1 MKILIDG
8 EGGDKAP
15 SEILKGCSLALQ
27 EFSDLELLVT
37 GREDKLKAALADAQ
51 ISSDRLTVV
60 PAEEPLTMEDTPESV
75 VREKKTSSLGTAL
88 KMLGEGQA
96 DALVSAGN
104 SGALLFGG
112 SLIVRR
118 IKGVKRAAFAPLFPT
133 RTGRVLLLDSGA
145 TVDGRPEFLEQ
156 YGILGSAYM
165 KAVCGIEKPRVGLA
179 NNGAEECKGPELYRE
194 AHARLKANPDIHFVG
209 NVECR
214 DFLLGG
220 CDVLVADGFTGNM
233 ILKSCEGMGA
243 FLLSEMKGM
252 FTAGFS
258 TKLAC
263 LLLKKQLTAFKKKA
277 DYRETGGA
285 ILLGL
290 TRPVVK
296 AHGSSDAKAFKNSIR
311 QAYLTA
317 KSGVIEELT
326 AVFAAKKEEKTDG

>member
-15 SEILKGCSLALQ
+15 SEVLKGCALALQ
-27 EFSDLELLVT
+27 EFPDIELLIT
-37 GREDKLKAALADAQ
+37 GREEVLKAELSSAS
-51 ISSDRLTVV
+51 ISSDRITLIPT
-60 PAEEPLTMEDTPESV
+60 EEPLTMEDSPESV
-75 VREKKTSSLGTAL
+75 LREKKTSSLGTAL

-145 TVDGRPEFLEQ
+145 TIEGRPEFLEQ
-156 YGILGSAYM
+156 YGLLGSAYM

-194 AHARLKANPDIHFVG
+194 AHTRLKANPNLHFVG
-209 NVECR
+209 NVEGR
-214 DFLLGG
+214 DFMLGS

-233 ILKSCEGMGA
+233 ILKSCEGMGS
-243 FLLSEMKGM
+243 FLLSEMKGL

-258 TKLAC
+258 TKLAY
-263 LLLKKQLTAFKKKA
+263 LLLKKQLKAFKKKA

-290 TRPVVK
+290 SRPVIK
-296 AHGSSDAKAFKNSIR
+296 AHGSSDAIAFKNSIR

-326 AVFAAKKEEKTDG
+326 ALFAEKKED